1 MATLQGSFL
10 KCLGPNLKT
19 KKKKKTNTTD
29 MFFLLPTGGDYW
41 SVSCSDV
48 QVIFSYLN

>member
-19 KKKKKTNTTD
+19 KKKKKRTQLT
-29 MFFLLPTGGDYW
+29 
-41 SVSCSDV
+41 C
-48 QVIFSYLN
+48 FSYFPQEVIIGVSHAVTYKSFSRI